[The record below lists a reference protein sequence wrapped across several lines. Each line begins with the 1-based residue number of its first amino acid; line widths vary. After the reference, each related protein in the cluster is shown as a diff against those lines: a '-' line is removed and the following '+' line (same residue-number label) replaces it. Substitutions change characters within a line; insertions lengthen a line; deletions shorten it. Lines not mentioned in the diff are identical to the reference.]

1 MSENT
6 VPENPVTG
14 EGPSPGPPCSPSPRF
29 GFPRPG
35 VQGVPTWIGGPDDYL
50 SAWVHSP
57 EGGTAEGVVV
67 IAGPVGREAVIT
79 FRALRALAIACA
91 RSGLVAVRV
100 SWRGDGGSHGLDA
113 EPDPAGAWSDDMAR
127 VERYAA
133 GLLPGHG
140 VTTLGLRLGCAIAAR
155 TGTAGGLISWEP
167 IDGRHQLRQQQLL
180 RSVAVQI
187 VPDDDLLETPARSW
201 TPRQAASVRGLA
213 LGPEHAARATVVTEE
228 DGRVA
233 ERLYAVAPH
242 LARVPWE
249 SLDRIVGM
257 IPCGPASDLVLDP
270 ARSVATRHG
279 GALISEEFVSVDG
292 LPGVLTRPAGEPRLA
307 VVFTSTGGEPRDG
320 GAGLWAQSARELAA
334 AGAASLRCERNDQGD
349 AYSGRTDGEPN
360 PFNDQG
366 VADCVAAIRALR
378 TAVPRT
384 PLMTVGACI
393 GMWLFGRAAEQV
405 RIDRLVILNPT
416 GWNPRASHYRHVLE
430 GPWLKKHLQHL
441 RVDHPLTAEGA
452 ANGFSRYERTKQAA
466 KRTRQRLLRLAP
478 RRAWTLLAR
487 AGVFDDA
494 AILLSRVPATTA
506 VQMHIG
512 EDDAPHWR
520 TERGDEAVARLSA
533 RGRAVTGS
541 HESTLDHS
549 LLAGA
554 SRVRA
559 RRIIMDAALGLMAAG
574 RRDDGAPEDRAD
586 EGPRISP

>member
-6 VPENPVTG
+6 VPENPATG
-14 EGPSPGPPCSPSPRF
+14 EAPSPGPPCSPSPRF

-57 EGGTAEGVVV
+57 EGGTAEGIVV

-91 RSGLVAVRV
+91 RSGLVAVRF
-100 SWRGDGGSHGLDA
+100 SWRGDGDSHGLDA
-113 EPDPAGAWSDDMAR
+113 EPDPAGAWSDDLAR

-257 IPCGPASDLVLDP
+257 IPRGPASDLVLDP

-279 GALISEEFVSVDG
+279 GALISEDFVSVDG

-307 VVFTSTGGEPRDG
+307 VVFTSTGGEPR
-320 GAGLWAQSARELAA
+320 
-334 AGAASLRCERNDQGD
+334 
-349 AYSGRTDGEPN
+349 
-360 PFNDQG
+360 
-366 VADCVAAIRALR
+366 
-378 TAVPRT
+378 
-384 PLMTVGACI
+384 
-393 GMWLFGRAAEQV
+393 
-405 RIDRLVILNPT
+405 
-416 GWNPRASHYRHVLE
+416 
-430 GPWLKKHLQHL
+430 
-441 RVDHPLTAEGA
+441 
-452 ANGFSRYERTKQAA
+452 
-466 KRTRQRLLRLAP
+466 
-478 RRAWTLLAR
+478 RRAT
-487 AGVFDDA
+487 
-494 AILLSRVPATTA
+494 
-506 VQMHIG
+506 
-512 EDDAPHWR
+512 
-520 TERGDEAVARLSA
+520 
-533 RGRAVTGS
+533 
-541 HESTLDHS
+541 
-549 LLAGA
+549 
-554 SRVRA
+554 
-559 RRIIMDAALGLMAAG
+559 
-574 RRDDGAPEDRAD
+574 
-586 EGPRISP
+586 